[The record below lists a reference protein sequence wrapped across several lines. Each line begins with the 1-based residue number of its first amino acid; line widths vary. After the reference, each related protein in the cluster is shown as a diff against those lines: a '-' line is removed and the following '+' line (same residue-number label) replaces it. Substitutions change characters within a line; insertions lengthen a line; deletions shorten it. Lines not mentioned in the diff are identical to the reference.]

1 MRKQVKIGALTYAKM
16 LAAMI
21 PGDLT
26 CQELAEETGLHYVT
40 VLQYTREIHAA
51 GAAHIVRY
59 EPDTRGR
66 HNVKIYKLGPGTD
79 AKRKKLT
86 GAERQ
91 ARVRD
96 KRKAQEM
103 AQVMA
108 GAARYVQAGNNRL
121 RFEVVA

>member
-26 CQELAEETGLHYVT
+26 CLELAEETGLHYVT

>member
-26 CQELAEETGLHYVT
+26 CLELAEETGLHYVT

-66 HNVKIYKLGPGTD
+66 HNVKVYKLGPGTD

>member
-1 MRKQVKIGALTYAKM
+1 MRKQIKVGALTYAKM

-51 GAAHIVRY
+51 GAAHIARY

-66 HNVKIYKLGPGTD
+66 HNVKVYKLGPGND
-79 AKRKKLT
+79 AKRAKMT
-86 GAERQ
+86 PAQRT
-91 ARVRD
+91 RRYRS
-96 KRKAQEM
+96 KRANL
-103 AQVMA
+103 AVMHAFA
-108 GAARYVQAGNNRL
+108 GA
-121 RFEVVA
+121 VA